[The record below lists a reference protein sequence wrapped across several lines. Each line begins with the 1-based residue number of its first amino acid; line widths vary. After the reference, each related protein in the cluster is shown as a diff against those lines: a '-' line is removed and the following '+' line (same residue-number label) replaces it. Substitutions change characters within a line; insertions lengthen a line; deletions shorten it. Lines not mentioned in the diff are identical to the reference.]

1 MSKVEKR
8 DEPRLLKL
16 AKVAHFT
23 EISLIIY
30 VCIGALQVVAQIAS
44 FFIGAPVGEPKNWDI
59 PHLTTI
65 FLLMGLALLSFIVF
79 LVSAA
84 GFLQWMFRAY
94 RNLKKIEAPGV
105 KHGEEW
111 SVFYWFVPFVN
122 LVKPFELVK
131 EMWVATSKPGTTDKV
146 PGIMRLWW
154 AAWLLKGFFGYV
166 AVQLVNGPQGF
177 EIGTAIDLSGTI
189 FGMGAALLL
198 RQIVKSITAREE
210 ELIPEI
216 TSS

>member
-1 MSKVEKR
+1 MSKVEKQ
-8 DEPRLLKL
+8 DGPRLLKL
-16 AKVAHFT
+16 AKVAKFT

-94 RNLKKIEAPGV
+94 RNLKKIEARGRPGC
-105 KHGEEW
+105 
-111 SVFYWFVPFVN
+111 
-122 LVKPFELVK
+122 
-131 EMWVATSKPGTTDKV
+131 
-146 PGIMRLWW
+146 
-154 AAWLLKGFFGYV
+154 LKGSSV
-166 AVQLVNGPQGF
+166 TWQSNSLAVSRDWKSVQQSTCPAPYLVWVP
-177 EIGTAIDLSGTI
+177 LCC
-189 FGMGAALLL
+189 
-198 RQIVKSITAREE
+198 
-210 ELIPEI
+210 
-216 TSS
+216 